1 MMKLQEDDW
10 NHPPRGEKRRSGPTA
25 NIVGGT
31 RGLWAVRGSPD
42 SYPDIPQA
50 GHPRLGR
57 VIPRYGVGIL
67 PGGAREGG
75 GHEAR
80 EAARTRCRFAARAG
94 VGRWRAREV
103 LGTPK
108 RLQALA
114 RPRGSRGLA
123 AFRGGFGGKSGDNPR
138 ALSDARFDMQN
149 AAGQLHTLLNQH

>member
-1 MMKLQEDDW
+1 MDG
-10 NHPPRGEKRRSGPTA
+10 RTPTA
-25 NIVGGT
+25 NVVGRT
-31 RGLWAVRGSPD
+31 RGLWAVQGSPD
-42 SYPDIPQA
+42 SGPVIPQA
-50 GHPRLGR
+50 GRPGLGR

-67 PGGAREGG
+67 PSWAREGG

-103 LGTPK
+103 LGTPA

-123 AFRGGFGGKSGDNPR
+123 AFRRGFGGKPGDDPR
-138 ALSDARFDMQN
+138 AFSN
-149 AAGQLHTLLNQH
+149 T